1 MTEKE
6 IETKYNI
13 VYKNDDVIIAF
24 RAKEEEE

>member
-24 RAKEEEE
+24 RVKEEEE